1 MRNRVLP
8 ALTFT
13 AALFAPTIGAA
24 HGTDEPG
31 PHGGEIRMPGAFHVE
46 VVAQGDAVRLYLLD
60 MEFEQPR
67 VANSS
72 VEAVLEQSERTIE
85 LDCTTA
91 EDAKAFTC
99 PLPKG
104 ASLQRGT
111 LKIDA
116 TRQGNPASTARYE
129 LPLDWQ
135 DGQGESTG

>member
-8 ALTFT
+8 ALTFA
-13 AALFAPTIGAA
+13 AALVAPTISAA

-31 PHGGEIRMPGAFHVE
+31 PHGGEIRMPGTFHVE
-46 VVAQGDAVRLYLLD
+46 AVAQGDAVRLYLLD
-60 MEFEQPR
+60 MQFEQPR
-67 VANSS
+67 VADSS
-72 VEAVLEQSERTIE
+72 VQAVLEQEGRTIQ
-85 LDCTTA
+85 LDCSA
-91 EDAKAFTC
+91 AGDAKAFTC

-116 TRQGNPASTARYE
+116 TRQGKPASTASYE

-135 DGQGESTG
+135 EGQGESTG